1 VARLHEASTVHK
13 PKLVQQENDIP
24 LCTKP
29 PGNVYI
35 SLEKK
40 IPVIRE
46 KLSGN
51 SFEVILFD
59 QTSDFFTKP
68 FPSRVMFNYLVNG
81 RGRRKVMSIEEVKE
95 LKLIRA
101 LMFKSHGQCLIQPIL
116 HWSIDIANQGYFHV
130 LISRI
135 LSCTDIQD
143 TFMYWYPGYFH
154 VQILWKT
161 IFSTYRSLKSSAEQN
176 QIYSVDFMCF
186 SVPGYLLLLYNYKL
200 KIYSYRT
207 IQPRY

>member
-1 VARLHEASTVHK
+1 MARLHEASTVHK
-13 PKLVQQENDIP
+13 PKLVQKENDIP

-135 LSCTDIQD
+135 LSCTDIVED
-143 TFMYWYPGYFH
+143 DIFH
-154 VQILWKT
+154 L
-161 IFSTYRSLKSSAEQN
+161 
-176 QIYSVDFMCF
+176 
-186 SVPGYLLLLYNYKL
+186 
-200 KIYSYRT
+200 
-207 IQPRY
+207 

>member
-1 VARLHEASTVHK
+1 VARQHEASTVHK

-81 RGRRKVMSIEEVKE
+81 RGRRKVMSIEEVK
-95 LKLIRA
+95 
-101 LMFKSHGQCLIQPIL
+101 
-116 HWSIDIANQGYFHV
+116 
-130 LISRI
+130 
-135 LSCTDIQD
+135 
-143 TFMYWYPGYFH
+143 
-154 VQILWKT
+154 
-161 IFSTYRSLKSSAEQN
+161 TYRSLKSSAEQN

>member
-1 VARLHEASTVHK
+1 MKHVIDLGIHIYGETYLTINVYTLLHLVDNYKKWGPLDNSSAFIFESYLGSMKRLVRSGKEPLKQVVARLHEASTVHK

-24 LCTKP
+24 LYTKP

-35 SLEKK
+35 SLEEK
-40 IPVIRE
+40 IPVIHE

-101 LMFKSHGQCLIQPIL
+101 LMFKSHG
-116 HWSIDIANQGYFHV
+116 
-130 LISRI
+130 
-135 LSCTDIQD
+135 
-143 TFMYWYPGYFH
+143 
-154 VQILWKT
+154 
-161 IFSTYRSLKSSAEQN
+161 
-176 QIYSVDFMCF
+176 
-186 SVPGYLLLLYNYKL
+186 
-200 KIYSYRT
+200 
-207 IQPRY
+207 